1 MGWIASA
8 QVSRP
13 ELRAMNAVAAHAATR
28 FGLNER
34 GDDTSMHSANSIPEP
49 RRRRGRF
56 VVLEGLS
63 AVGKSTVAPVTARLL
78 GAEFI
83 PTLPPWLA
91 DTRQRIDSTRVTAA
105 RLHFWMMCNYAAAD
119 VIDATLASGR
129 DVVVESYFYRTLA
142 THSAIGIGNPPEINW
157 RTVPYPDLALL
168 LTVDEQVRQE
178 RLELRRGTGKYTY
191 WTSSEESNVAAAV
204 AAYAS
209 FGLPALDTTGCT
221 PAEIA
226 GEIAL
231 LLSRIALQHHDHR
244 GDVRHA

>member
-1 MGWIASA
+1 
-8 QVSRP
+8 
-13 ELRAMNAVAAHAATR
+13 
-28 FGLNER
+28 
-34 GDDTSMHSANSIPEP
+34 MHSADSIPQP

-63 AVGKSTVAPVTARLL
+63 AVGKSTVAPVAARLL

-83 PTLPPWLA
+83 PTLPAWLA

-105 RLHFWMMCNYAAAD
+105 RLHFWMMCNYATAD
-119 VIDATLASGR
+119 AIEATLASGR
-129 DVVVESYFYRTLA
+129 DAVVESYFYRTLA
-142 THSAIGIGNPPEINW
+142 THTAIGIGSPPEINW
-157 RTVPYPDLALL
+157 RSVPYPDLALL
-168 LTVDEQVRQE
+168 LTVDEQIRQE

-191 WTSSEESNVAAAV
+191 WTSSEEANVAATV

-209 FGLPALDTTGCT
+209 FGLPALDTTGHA

-231 LLSRIALQHHDHR
+231 LLSRTALQHSDHR

>member
-1 MGWIASA
+1 
-8 QVSRP
+8 
-13 ELRAMNAVAAHAATR
+13 
-28 FGLNER
+28 
-34 GDDTSMHSANSIPEP
+34 MHSGDKIPQP

-63 AVGKSTVAPVTARLL
+63 AVGKSTVAPVAARLL
-78 GAEFI
+78 GAELI
-83 PTLPPWLA
+83 PTLPAWLA

-105 RLHFWMMCNYAAAD
+105 RLHFWMMSNYAAAD

-142 THSAIGIGNPPEINW
+142 THTAIGIGTPPEINW
-157 RTVPYPDLALL
+157 RLVPYPDLALL
-168 LTVDEQVRQE
+168 LTVDEQIRQE
-178 RLELRRGTGKYTY
+178 RLKLRRGTGKYTY
-191 WTSSEESNVAAAV
+191 WTSSEESNVAATV

-209 FGLPALDTTGCT
+209 FGMPTFDTTGYT

-231 LLSRIALQHHDHR
+231 LLSRTVLQHSDHR

>member
-1 MGWIASA
+1 MSA
-8 QVSRP
+8 V
-13 ELRAMNAVAAHAATR
+13 VAPAAKR

-34 GDDTSMHSANSIPEP
+34 GEANFMHSADSIPQP

-63 AVGKSTVAPVTARLL
+63 SVGKSTVAPVAARLL

-83 PTLPPWLA
+83 PTLPAWLA

-142 THSAIGIGNPPEINW
+142 THTAIGIGNPPEINW

-191 WTSSEESNVAAAV
+191 WTASEESNVAATV
-204 AAYAS
+204 SAYAS

-231 LLSRIALQHHDHR
+231 LLSRTALQHPDHR